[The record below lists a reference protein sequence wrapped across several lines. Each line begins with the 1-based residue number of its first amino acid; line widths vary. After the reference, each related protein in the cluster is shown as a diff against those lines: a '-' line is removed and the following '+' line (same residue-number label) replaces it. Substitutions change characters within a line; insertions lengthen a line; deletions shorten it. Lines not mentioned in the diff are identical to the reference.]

1 MGGSNAVRASWGESR
16 HTGGRCRWAFL
27 PRVDGM
33 KGVAHSLVLDPRGLG
48 GIDHAA
54 RDGDEP
60 ASEKAQGG
68 LPVLAVHG
76 DGGVAAHA
84 APDVHGECVAELGLI
99 EAVGA
104 RGAAPKTASGVF
116 PIRPAVRGAVVVL
129 VEEGVEADVEVVQ
142 RRERAAEVQASLAE
156 RAPEA
161 LHLSA
166 RRGVVGLG
174 VHQGGA
180 HAGARQGQGASAV
193 GGAVV
198 QINGVGG
205 RMLANGAHEQAE
217 HVDLALL
224 VHRLDDDDVAGRVVE
239 QGVDA
244 HGLLLA
250 AWR

>member
-1 MGGSNAVRASWGESR
+1 MAGRPCECGPGPCRAGPWAGRTRCAPRGGSRGTRGAVD
-16 HTGGRCRWAFL
+16 GGRFC
-27 PRVDGM
+27 RVDGM
-33 KGVAHSLVLDPRGLG
+33 QRVAHSLVLDPRGLG

-68 LPVLAVHG
+68 LPVLTVHG

-84 APDVHGECVAELGLI
+84 APDVHGECVAQLGFI

-104 RGAAPKTASGVF
+104 RRGGAEDRLGRLSHQA
-116 PIRPAVRGAVVVL
+116 AVRGAVVVL
-129 VEEGVEADVEVVQ
+129 VEEGVEADVEIVQ
-142 RRERAAEVQASLAE
+142 RGDRAAEVQAALAE

-180 HAGARQGQGASAV
+180 HARARQGQGASAV

-198 QINGVGG
+198 QINGVG
-205 RMLANGAHEQAE
+205 RANACERRAPASRACRSRAPGASP
-217 HVDLALL
+217 
-224 VHRLDDDDVAGRVVE
+224 R
-239 QGVDA
+239 
-244 HGLLLA
+244 
-250 AWR
+250 